1 MQLTTPLSPPGDNVP
16 DVTSGQT
23 PYPPRAELDDSVI
36 ARWALTGLPGRLDV
50 ASYLTEPHA
59 PLYRLIV
66 DVLLERQRTSLTG
79 VGRDEL
85 ANLLARRAEG
95 NGSDAVNLLAATDLS
110 ARMAQLHAWGVVD
123 VWQDRAVRDE
133 DFLRNRDRYQL
144 TAVAAALHRAIS
156 ALSEEGISSIAAV
169 LAPAVLARELA
180 QFSSTLSSDTVAA
193 LESWSVLHNTT
204 DAMARAAAVWQSGL
218 AAALA
223 GTPTAEKVATA
234 RETITRYVEMW
245 GAGVDTHSGRIEQH
259 LDAIAEIG
267 PAAWRRAALASAGSD
282 ADETRIT
289 AEEADLRATL
299 ALIAN
304 WFIGQH
310 AQAPALRSQM
320 ASAVA
325 PMIRSQRTIA
335 AVGGHVSRRREL
347 LGLAARLDA
356 APDDDASWDVWCPAT
371 GLFSAA
377 HHHTSSAEP
386 HTGTP
391 SFWIAQPAPVEARL
405 RTHGPRALT
414 GRPANMP
421 DRSEARRRGRASAA
435 AEAEANARLRHD
447 LLGLSGRALSDMPAL
462 PTGHG
467 LALIDILAV
476 LAGPMHRRA
485 SPLTAETPDGVWH
498 VRAEPLPGH
507 AVLRVGDGRL
517 VHPDLRLHLELAGG
531 SQ

>member
-1 MQLTTPLSPPGDNVP
+1 MTSTDPLLPSGWGD
-16 DVTSGQT
+16 D
-23 PYPPRAELDDSVI
+23 RVI

-79 VGRDEL
+79 IGRQEL
-85 ANLLARRAEG
+85 ADLLAQRVG
-95 NGSDAVNLLAATDLS
+95 DHGSDAMDLLAGTDLS
-110 ARMAQLHAWGVVD
+110 ARMAQLDAWDVVD

-144 TAVAAALHRAIS
+144 TATAAALHRAVS
-156 ALSEEGISSIAAV
+156 ALSEDSISSIAAV

-180 QFSSTLSSDTVAA
+180 QFAATLSSDTGAA

-245 GAGVDTHSGRIEQH
+245 GAGIDTHSGRIEQH
-259 LDAIAEIG
+259 LDAIAEIS

-282 ADETRIT
+282 ADETRVT
-289 AEEADLRATL
+289 AEETDLRATL
-299 ALIAN
+299 ALISN
-304 WFIGQH
+304 WFTGHH

-325 PMIRSQRTIA
+325 PMIRSQRTVA

-356 APDDDASWDVWCPAT
+356 APDDDASWDIWCTAT

-377 HHHTSSAEP
+377 HHQTSSAEP

-435 AEAEANARLRHD
+435 AAAEADARLRHD
-447 LLGLSGRALSDMPAL
+447 LLGLSGQALSDMPAL

-476 LAGPMHRRA
+476 LAGPLRRRT
-485 SPLTAETPDGVWH
+485 SPLAAETPDGVWL
-498 VRAEPLPGH
+498 VRAERLPGH

-531 SQ
+531 PR